1 MFILRKSIII
11 SLLALLLFSVL
22 ALTISNSV
30 YTCEVDSEDSVETC
44 YEDGIR
50 QDQSQICHGTV
61 FIITGGSSSKT
72 LLILCSWN
80 SATVTFTFFGIIAAL
95 IYILLV
101 LVQRLRGEF
110 LSPKFVAIT
119 GLCIF
124 PMLLITTILMFTQIA
139 DGGKKCKDFET
150 EFNKYGTEVSCSN
163 GVFGT
168 TFFMSLVGML
178 IFGYEALQGYHRY
191 KYRSNDNEGEFY
203 KEIESTST
211 AMSGKDLRTFYVHDA
226 DE

>member
-1 MFILRKSIII
+1 MFIWKKNVVI

-30 YTCEVDSEDSVETC
+30 YTCEVDSEDSVGTC
-44 YEDGIR
+44 YDNGIR
-50 QDQSQICHGTV
+50 QNQSQICHGTV
-61 FIITGGSSSKT
+61 FIISGGSSTKT
-72 LLILCSWN
+72 MLILCSWN
-80 SATVTFTFFGIIAAL
+80 DATVSFTFFGIVAAL
-95 IYILLV
+95 IYILIV

-110 LSPKFVAIT
+110 LSLKFVSMT

-124 PMLLITTILMFTQIA
+124 PILLISTILMFTQIS
-139 DGGKKCKDFET
+139 DGGQICKDFEA
-150 EFNKYGTEVSCSN
+150 EFTKYGNEVSCSN

-211 AMSGKDLRTFYVHDA
+211 NLSGRDLRTFYVHDA